1 MNTKIVPETVHFLFT
16 LKFIYN
22 YFCLLFIFGTIYLK
36 SSAEVIFAT
45 ITSHWTTDSSVKQSI
60 SGVTL
65 SENAPGALL
74 YIYSIYDL
82 SDIIFLFSQW
92 SKHLIPLLV
101 FSNSDVLTV
110 LIPWYPYIFLHCTII
125 KSGTWKLWSDEYLKT
140 IISDNVTTIDSFWFW
155 VSLVTLYS

>member
-1 MNTKIVPETVHFLFT
+1 MCTKLFPKT
-16 LKFIYN
+16 YIILSFTTKFIWNHLY
-22 YFCLLFIFGTIYLK
+22 LFITSIFIFYLE
-36 SSAEVIFAT
+36 SSKN

-140 IISDNVTTIDSFWFW
+140 IISDNVTIIDSFWFW